1 MAIRETLESEVETLV
16 GFASATG
23 VFKPV
28 EIDMLQEVF
37 DDYFSG
43 DVDPADR
50 CVTLADGREPL
61 GFAYFGP
68 AEMTV
73 ATWEMWWIVVRP
85 DMQRRG
91 LGKQLMEYVERES
104 RAAGG
109 KLLYIDT
116 SSLPAYEPTRL
127 FYLRNGYEQEAVL
140 RDFYAD
146 GDSKVLFRKQ
156 LC

>member
-1 MAIRETLESEVETLV
+1 MTIRETLESEVESLV
-16 GFASATG
+16 RFASATG

-37 DDYFSG
+37 DDYFAG

-50 CVTLADGREPL
+50 CVALVEGSEPV

-68 AEMTV
+68 AEMT
-73 ATWEMWWIVVRP
+73 ATTWELWWIVVNP
-85 DMQRRG
+85 AVQRRG
-91 LGKQLMEYVERES
+91 IGKQLLNHVERES

-109 KLLYIDT
+109 TLLYIDT

-140 RDFYAD
+140 RDFYAV

-156 LC
+156 LA